1 MEKYAIKEGGMSV
14 VCPLCREAMAKQPDF
29 WKCPGCGAELWPD
42 MDTGRQLKETW
53 AAQIAEGRY
62 GNPKG
67 GGGGSKQRR
76 KSPNNPFNRRIPLD
90 V

>member
-1 MEKYAIKEGGMSV
+1 MTVI
-14 VCPLCREAMAKQPDF
+14 CPLCREMMVKHPDF

-67 GGGGSKQRR
+67 GDGGSKQRKKPAKTNYSR
-76 KSPNNPFNRRIPLD
+76 QVPLD